1 MRRILMAVILCLS
14 ISFACSAQQ
23 KASDAPATKEDI
35 QKYFQV
41 MHSREM
47 TTKIIDAMLKPIH
60 QMIHED
66 YLKDQDKLPPD
77 FESRMNKQMD
87 DFMTSFPFDELFQ
100 ATATVYQKH
109 FSKGDIDNFIAFYS
123 TPSGQKLLQELPA
136 IAAESMEVMMPIM
149 QKHVDS
155 MKDRIQQQVAQMIKD
170 SKGPSN
176 SKSQTTPN

>member
-1 MRRILMAVILCLS
+1 MKRIPLATILCLS
-14 ISFACSAQQ
+14 TSVVCAGQQ
-23 KASDAPATKEDI
+23 TASDTPATKEDI
-35 QKYFQV
+35 QKYFEV

-47 TTKIIDAMLKPIH
+47 TSKIIDAMLKPMH
-60 QMIHED
+60 QMIHEE
-66 YLKDQDKLPPD
+66 YLKGKDKLPPD

-100 ATATVYQKH
+100 AMAPVYQKH
-109 FSKGDIDNFIAFYS
+109 FTKGDIDYFIAFYS

-136 IAAESMEVMMPIM
+136 ITAESMQVMMPIM

-170 SKGPSN
+170 SKGTSN
-176 SKSQTTPN
+176 SKSQATPN